1 MLSAVRR
8 KHERLLPTQYPR
20 QHRDPARREGAL
32 QIARHQRQWA
42 RQDIRQDQIVFVPA
56 QGTAAITG
64 GAQEARSG
72 GEAVAAGM
80 MPRDA
85 HSFRIDVASDDRATQ
100 ALRGGNRQDAAAG
113 PDIQWPAKAAVP
125 RQSVQGKQ
133 AAAGGGML
141 AGAERRRRVDLNR
154 N

>member
-1 MLSAVRR
+1 
-8 KHERLLPTQYPR
+8 
-20 QHRDPARREGAL
+20 
-32 QIARHQRQWA
+32 
-42 RQDIRQDQIVFVPA
+42 
-56 QGTAAITG
+56 
-64 GAQEARSG
+64 
-72 GEAVAAGM
+72 M

-113 PDIQWPAKAAVP
+113 PDIQWPAKAAAP

-133 AAAGGGML
+133 AAAGRGML

-154 N
+154 DRRGRCPAMPMRTVDEKTPDALRRKIAAVLGEPIALRQTLLDNVQEPAAGAGGG